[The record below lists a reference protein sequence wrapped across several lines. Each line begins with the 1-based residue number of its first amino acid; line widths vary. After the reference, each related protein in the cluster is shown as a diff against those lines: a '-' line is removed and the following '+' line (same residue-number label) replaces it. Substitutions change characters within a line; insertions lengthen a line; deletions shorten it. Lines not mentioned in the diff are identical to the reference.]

1 MFDFSS
7 TQIKRIAAQYVGN
20 ASREEGIKFSADE
33 MRIDN
38 EMVRDLL
45 LKHFLSPFRDKT
57 QLFRFTHDIMLG
69 FNDVYSLVA
78 NIPTQLGDAYDFHD
92 FSCKL
97 ASKLY
102 SVSNHP
108 KIKAGEFHVV
118 QFTDIVI
125 EDELLDAIGI
135 FKSEHK
141 DTYLKTDEYSVDF
154 KISYENGVDINKL
167 DKGCL
172 IFQTEKEKG
181 FVVAIVD
188 GANDAD
194 ALYWKKAFLNVM
206 PRQDVALYTNNY
218 MELCA
223 EFIAKHY
230 DDDVPKQVS
239 IGKQVADYFDS
250 KDEFDATELGVLIGY
265 DKQELFETHK
275 KAYEESTNI
284 NLPEAFEIEPT
295 AAKKAKKYFK
305 SKIKLDNNFFIN
317 VLKDTENLVRGF
329 DEERNMK
336 YYQLFYE
343 EEI

>member
-1 MFDFSS
+1 MFDVST
-7 TQIKRIAAQYVGN
+7 TQIKRIAAHYVGN

-33 MRIDN
+33 MGIDS
-38 EMVRDLL
+38 EFVRDLL
-45 LKHFLSPFRDKT
+45 LKHFLSHFKYGT
-57 QLFRFTHDIMLG
+57 QLFRFTDDIMLG

-78 NIPTQLGDAYDFHD
+78 DIPTHLGDAYDFHD

-125 EDELLDAIGI
+125 EDELVDAIGI

-141 DTYLKTDEYSVDF
+141 DTYLKTDQYSVDF

-188 GANDAD
+188 GSNDAD
-194 ALYWKKAFLNVM
+194 ALYWKKTFLNVI
-206 PRQDVALYTNNY
+206 PRQDVALFTSKY
-218 MELCA
+218 MEICA
-223 EFIAKHY
+223 DFIAKNY
-230 DDDVPKQVS
+230 EDDVKRISV
-239 IGKQVADYFDS
+239 GKQVIDYFDS
-250 KDEFDATELGVLIGY
+250 KDEFDATELEELIGH
-265 DKQELFETHK
+265 DKQELFESHK
-275 KAYEESTNI
+275 KSHQDSTNI
-284 NLPEAFEIEPT
+284 NLPDLFEIEPT
-295 AAKKAKKYFK
+295 AVKKAKKYFK
-305 SKIKLDNNFFIN
+305 SKIKLDNNFVVN
-317 VLKDTENLVRGF
+317 VLRDTENLVRGF